1 MQKCIFINYSD
12 ILSTQKWHFANA
24 KCHFINV

>member
-12 ILSTQKWHFANA
+12 ILIMQKWHFANA